1 MSIEMPTTQ
10 EKWIKAG
17 YELFAN
23 FGEKGLKIETMAQKM
38 GISKSSFYHHF
49 AALDLFLDEL
59 LNYHLLQSKRIAEK
73 ESLAYSINPDLI
85 NILVEHKTDLLF
97 NRQLRFNQQKETFKK
112 ALVKSNQSI
121 GNEFVILWAKEH
133 KLSLSQKQ
141 LESLF
146 ELALENFFLQI
157 NEDNLNFTWLYDYF
171 NKLGKIAQEFQ

>member
-1 MSIEMPTTQ
+1 
-10 EKWIKAG
+10 
-17 YELFAN
+17 
-23 FGEKGLKIETMAQKM
+23 
-38 GISKSSFYHHF
+38 
-49 AALDLFLDEL
+49 
-59 LNYHLLQSKRIAEK
+59 
-73 ESLAYSINPDLI
+73 
-85 NILVEHKTDLLF
+85 LVEHKTDLLF